1 MSRPVREWNIG
12 NKVRHSGCPE
22 WGVGVVTAAQ
32 SLVQQGVRCQR
43 LTIRFDKVGS
53 KTVSTAFANLLGAT
67 DSPSL
72 PSFSSVSGTSS
83 MPPPTPADSILNL
96 ESKAATE
103 ETFLRLPEAATD
115 PFATLPRRA
124 AATLALYKF
133 NPSGASLLDWAVMQS
148 GMRDPL
154 SRYNRHEL
162 ETLFQRFKQNLDLHA
177 RKTLKELKRADAA
190 AFAQVLAQAAPE
202 AQAAVR
208 RIDIN
213 R

>member
-1 MSRPVREWNIG
+1 MSRLVQEWNIG
-12 NKVRHSGCPE
+12 SKVRHSGCPE

-32 SLVQQGVRCQR
+32 SLVQEGVRCQR

-53 KTVSTAFANLLGAT
+53 KTVSTAFANLLGAS
-67 DSPSL
+67 DAL
-72 PSFSSVSGTSS
+72 SFPPVTNSSGNAHMAST
-83 MPPPTPADSILNL
+83 DSILNL
-96 ESKAATE
+96 EAKAATE
-103 ETFLRLPEAATD
+103 DTFLRLPDAATD
-115 PFATLPRRA
+115 PFSSLTKRA
-124 AATLALYKF
+124 AATLNLYRF
-133 NPSGASLLDWAVMQS
+133 TPSGASLLDWAVMQS

-162 ETLFQRFKQNLDLHA
+162 ETLFSRFRQNLDSHA
-177 RKTLKELKRADAA
+177 RKTLKELKKLDAA
-190 AFAQVLAQAAPE
+190 AFNQVLAQATPE

>member
-1 MSRPVREWNIG
+1 MSRLVREWNIG
-12 NKVRHSGCPE
+12 SKVRHSGCPE

-32 SLVQQGVRCQR
+32 SLVQEGVRCQR

-53 KTVSTAFANLLGAT
+53 KTISTAFANLLGAT
-67 DSPSL
+67 DAPSFPSFESPSGNT
-72 PSFSSVSGTSS
+72 PMSST
-83 MPPPTPADSILNL
+83 DSILNR
-96 ESKAATE
+96 EEKAATE
-103 ETFLRLPEAATD
+103 ETFLRLPELATD
-115 PFATLPRRA
+115 PFTTLPKRA
-124 AATLALYKF
+124 AATLALYRF
-133 NPSGASLLDWAVMQS
+133 TPSGASLLDWAVMQS

-162 ETLFQRFKQNLDLHA
+162 ETLFSRFRQNLDAHA
-177 RKTLKELKRADAA
+177 RKTLKELKKLDAA
-190 AFAQVLAQAAPE
+190 AFSQVLAQATPE